1 MDLIELIT
9 DGPFPLENEISSRK
23 INEDIYCR
31 RINEKYPPQRINYI
45 GSTVENRSLLEFA
58 KL

>member
-1 MDLIELIT
+1 MQIFHLL
-9 DGPFPLENEISSRK
+9 GGGVNQHLENYICSC
-23 INEDIYCR
+23 IYFL
-31 RINEKYPPQRINYI
+31 KASNYI